1 MRLQDFMA
9 ERYEGIGRFVAHWIE
24 TTPPETRTWLPP
36 VPGSAM
42 TRTIADMLAEFIC
55 VNRYVLSAF
64 GQGTAPE
71 GHPMHARPDFDT
83 LEEGIATFLAGVQAV
98 AACYRTM
105 DDADLEAEH
114 TFAGRT
120 IRGVDMLE
128 IPYRNLCYHG
138 GQINLLQLLAG
149 DSEMHRRK

>member
-1 MRLQDFMA
+1 MRLQDYMA
-9 ERYEGIGRFVAHWIE
+9 DRYEGIGRFVAHWIE
-24 TTPPETRTWLPP
+24 TTPPEARDWLPP
-36 VPGSAM
+36 VPGSSM

-64 GQGTAPE
+64 GQGAAPE
-71 GHPMHARPDFDT
+71 GHPMHAPRDFAT
-83 LEEGIATFLAGVQAV
+83 IEEGLGEFLAGVDAV

-105 DDADLEAEH
+105 GDADLEREFP
-114 TFAGRT
+114 FAGRT
-120 IRGVDMLE
+120 IKGSDALE

-149 DSEMHRRK
+149 DAEMHRPK